1 MPVSQIPS
9 RDPLSRD
16 PSSGD
21 PATGYTLT
29 GEPLNGDKP
38 GTPAA
43 DQAEQRDLFE
53 AQHWETA
60 YRGFNPDDVPHLLIQ
75 LQDDLSRARK
85 REALW
90 LSVILH
96 LLVIILLWNGEKL
109 MGLFPQRAVVLPI
122 RTDASSKDA
131 TFLELPPDAQK
142 LTKRPDAKV
151 ISDKD
156 RIATSKAPQINRE
169 DLKKLLPSPHPGR
182 PGENVK
188 APPATGQPP
197 QNQAQSQ
204 PPPQQTQQPAFEPPP
219 QTNQT
224 AQVQTP
230 PQATRP
236 PIDFNTHQTAGSAIE
251 QAARAAAETRGHSGA
266 GQGGDYGLSQG
277 QRGLKAMAPAEI
289 LTDTM
294 GVDFGPYMTRIV
306 QIVRENWYTLMP
318 PSVYP
323 PIRKQGKLALEFVI
337 MKDGSV
343 QGLVR
348 DTTSGDV
355 GLDRAAMASIT
366 ASTPFPPLPKEFP
379 GKLLGLRFYYF
390 YNLDPTGVDLK

>member
-1 MPVSQIPS
+1 
-9 RDPLSRD
+9 
-16 PSSGD
+16 
-21 PATGYTLT
+21 
-29 GEPLNGDKP
+29 
-38 GTPAA
+38 
-43 DQAEQRDLFE
+43 LFE

-96 LLVIILLWNGEKL
+96 LFVVILLWNSQKL
-109 MGLFPQRAVVLPI
+109 LDLLPH
-122 RTDASSKDA
+122 RTVDLAITNPNQSKDA
-131 TFLELPPDAQK
+131 TFLELPPDEQK
-142 LTKRPDAKV
+142 VTRRPDAKV

-156 RIATSKAPQINRE
+156 RIATSKTPQINRE
-169 DLKKLLPSPHPGR
+169 ELKKILQTPHPGQ
-182 PGENVK
+182 PGKNIQ
-188 APPATGQPP
+188 APPAQGQPP
-197 QNQAQSQ
+197 QNQVAQNQAPAAPQ
-204 PPPQQTQQPAFEPPP
+204 PSPGFAQPQPSEQTPLL
-219 QTNQT
+219 
-224 AQVQTP
+224 QTP
-230 PQATRP
+230 PQTRP
-236 PIDFNTHQTAGSAIE
+236 PVNFNNSETAGDAIE
-251 QAARAAAETRGHSGA
+251 QATRAAAESRGHYGSGSA
-266 GQGGDYGLSQG
+266 GDYGISQG
-277 QRGLKAMAPAEI
+277 RGGYKALAPAEI

-306 QIVRENWYTLMP
+306 QIVKQNWYTLMP

-323 PIRKQGKLALEFVI
+323 PILKQGKLALEFVI
-337 MKDGSV
+337 MKDGTV

-355 GLDRAAMASIT
+355 ALDRAAMASIT

-390 YNLDPTGVDLK
+390 YNLDPNIEIK

>member
-1 MPVSQIPS
+1 MPVTQIPS
-9 RDPLSRD
+9 RDSVTP
-16 PSSGD
+16 
-21 PATGYTLT
+21 PAEHG
-29 GEPLNGDKP
+29 
-38 GTPAA
+38 
-43 DQAEQRDLFE
+43 EQRDLSE
-53 AQHWETA
+53 ALHWETA

-96 LLVIILLWNGEKL
+96 LFVIILLWNAEKL
-109 MGLFPQRAVVLPI
+109 MSFLPHQTVVLPI
-122 RTDASSKDA
+122 RSDVDRSKDA

-142 LTKRPDAKV
+142 LTRRPDAKV

-169 DLKKLLPSPHPGR
+169 DLKKLLASRR
-182 PGENVK
+182 PGQPGANVQ
-188 APPATGQPP
+188 APPAQGQPP
-197 QNQAQSQ
+197 QNQAAQNQQ
-204 PPPQQTQQPAFEPPP
+204 PSPPQENMQQNSGSTPPPPADQTAQLRTPPQQNRPMPNFN
-219 QTNQT
+219 NQ
-224 AQVQTP
+224 A
-230 PQATRP
+230 
-236 PIDFNTHQTAGSAIE
+236 TAGSMIA
-251 QAARAAAETRGHSGA
+251 QATHAAAENRGHYGSG
-266 GQGGDYGLSQG
+266 QSGDYGLSHG
-277 QRGLKAMAPAEI
+277 QSGAKALDQAEI

-306 QIVRENWYTLMP
+306 QIVRQNWYSLMP

-323 PIRKQGKLALEFVI
+323 PISKQGKLALEFVI
-337 MKDGSV
+337 MKDGTV
-343 QGLVR
+343 TGLAR

-379 GKLLGLRFYYF
+379 GKVLGLRFYYF
-390 YNLDPTGVDLK
+390 YNLDPGSADLK

>member
-1 MPVSQIPS
+1 MPVTQIPS

-16 PSSGD
+16 PRSGES
-21 PATGYTLT
+21 LT
-29 GEPLNGDKP
+29 PLAQP
-38 GTPAA
+38 P
-43 DQAEQRDLFE
+43 EQRDLFE

-96 LLVIILLWNGEKL
+96 LFVIILLWNSEKL
-109 MGLFPQRAVVLPI
+109 MNMLPHRTVELAM
-122 RTDASSKDA
+122 RTDADRSKDA

-142 LTKRPDAKV
+142 LTRRPDAKV

-169 DLKKLLPSPHPGR
+169 ELKKILQSSR
-182 PGENVK
+182 PGQPGANAQQ
-188 APPATGQPP
+188 APDGGQPP
-197 QNQAQSQ
+197 QNQVAQNQ
-204 PPPQQTQQPAFEPPP
+204 APPAPQGFAPP
-219 QTNQT
+219 QTNDQA
-224 AQVQTP
+224 AQLRMP
-230 PQATRP
+230 PQNRP
-236 PIDFNTHQTAGSAIE
+236 MPDFKASMTAGSAIA
-251 QAARAAAETRGHSGA
+251 QAAQAAAENRGRYSGS
-266 GQGGDYGLSQG
+266 GQAGDYGSPSRSG
-277 QRGLKAMAPAEI
+277 AKALDQAEI

-294 GVDFGPYMTRIV
+294 GVDFGPYLTRVVKIV
-306 QIVRENWYTLMP
+306 KQNWYNLMP

-323 PIRKQGKLALEFVI
+323 PIFKQGKLAIEFVI
-337 MKDGSV
+337 MKDGTV

-348 DTTSGDV
+348 NTTSGDV
-355 GLDRAAMASIT
+355 ALDRAAMASII

-390 YNLDPTGVDLK
+390 YNLEPGSGDVK